1 MPPLGIVIGEA
12 TFIVPPIN
20 AFPDIAIPPFIFTE
34 PVINDDAFVES
45 ETTNVPDKFAFVA
58 NVFHLKVAEPKL

>member
-20 AFPDIAIPPFIFTE
+20 AFPTIPTPPDTFNA
-34 PVINDDAFVES
+34 PVVVLEEFVAL
-45 ETTNVPDKFAFVA
+45 ETTNVPDRSAFVA